1 MIKAYDKNRK
11 ALYEGLTEL
20 GFECVKPEGA
30 FYLFVKS
37 PTEDE
42 NIFCETAK
50 KHNILIVPGS
60 SFGCAGYVR
69 MAYCVSYDTIVNSL
83 PKFAEVAKE
92 MGVKKN

>member
-1 MIKAYDKNRK
+1 MIRTEE

-50 KHNILIVPGS
+50 KHNILIVG
-60 SFGCAGYVR
+60 AVQEQTKLR
-69 MAYCVSYDTIVNSL
+69 LTLAIRN
-83 PKFAEVAKE
+83 
-92 MGVKKN
+92 